1 MDPDSDL
8 HHKLYT
14 ANVIFTIFFTF
25 ELIIRIIAHGFFA
38 NQLFHIEPY
47 INSGWNQ
54 LDFIIVTSSLIDLIL
69 EMMLKLGYVGKSANL
84 SAFKSLR
91 ALRAL
96 RPLRAIKG
104 LP

>member
-1 MDPDSDL
+1 MDPESSL
-8 HHKLYT
+8 HKNLYV
-14 ANVIFTIFFTF
+14 ANIVFTILFTI
-25 ELIIRIIAHGFFA
+25 ELVIRIIAHGFFA

-47 INSGWNQ
+47 ITSGWNQ
-54 LDFIIVTSSLIDLIL
+54 LDFLVVTTSLLDLIL
-69 EMMLKLGYVGKSANL
+69 ELMIMFNYVGKSTNL